1 MTIRI
6 ELPDGGQYIEVKD
19 VGDLNKGDRQAA
31 NAAVK
36 LELDPETGHMLMPGD
51 YNERMNSALA
61 ARIITGWNLQ
71 WPLPKGDPRVL
82 DNLTMAQADALFEG
96 IKDHVEAINAARV
109 DPREKGTDPTVG
121 SAS

>member
-19 VGDLNKGDRQAA
+19 VSELSSGDRRAVSAA
-31 NAAVK
+31 TP
-36 LELDPETGHMLMPGD
+36 LTIDPETQQATLPGD
-51 YNERMNSALA
+51 YNDRMHNALA

-82 DNLTMAQADALFEG
+82 DNLTMAQADALFDG
-96 IKDHVEAINAARV
+96 IEPHVQAINESRAN
-109 DPREKGTDPTVG
+109 PRERGSDPTAG
-121 SAS
+121 